1 MMGIIQRTM
10 GRRWVAA
17 GTVALVALL
26 SMTACDREDAPPDEA
41 AAPAEEQAA
50 EGPTVEQGRQL
61 LQAEDYAAAAALFRE
76 IIEREPD
83 NARAWM
89 LLGAALQSD
98 DKLDEALEA
107 HLKAVEF
114 EETARRGMYNAA
126 CAYALK
132 GDEEKAFKWLGRLH
146 ESGAF
151 DMTRILVDPD
161 LESLEDDPRFA
172 AMLPGPE
179 QFADPFVETVRVIHE
194 WAGEAEGDA
203 FGWIARNVGDVDG
216 DGINDVTTSAP
227 NREEGGQRA
236 GRVYVYSGRT
246 GELLWNRTGEAG
258 ERLGL
263 GIEAAGDTNADG
275 IPDVIAGA
283 PGAGRTYVYSGNDGT
298 ILLTLAAEQ
307 DDESF
312 GGAVSDVGDLDEDG
326 YADVLVG
333 APDNDETGEDAG
345 RATVFSGRDGS
356 TLLTLYGEEAGD
368 KFGSAVSGSGDGE
381 GTLLIVGAP
390 DAGPEDR
397 GRAYV
402 HVGRSTEPAYV
413 LEAGETGVE
422 FGGMFVS
429 IVGDVN
435 RDGARDLYASDWSD
449 GAKGPATGRIYV
461 HSGKD
466 GRRLFT
472 LTGEAGGDGFGIGP
486 ADAGDVNG
494 DGHDDLIV
502 GAWQHSGAA
511 PGGGKVYLYSGK
523 DASLMRAVTCKVQGD
538 TFGFDATGMGDVDG
552 DGRIDFLLTS
562 AWSAINGG
570 RSGRMF
576 IVAGR

>member
-1 MMGIIQRTM
+1 MARVLGSFSTMGIIRQAM
-10 GRRWVAA
+10 GRRRFAA
-17 GTVALVALL
+17 GTVAVIALL
-26 SMTACDREDAPPDEA
+26 SMTGCDREGSSPDEV
-41 AAPAEEQAA
+41 AAPAAAQAA

-76 IIEREPD
+76 IIEREPH

-89 LLGAALQSD
+89 LLGTALQSD
-98 DKLDEALEA
+98 GKLDGALEA

-114 EETARRGMYNAA
+114 EETAQRGMYNAA

-132 GDEEKAFKWLGRLH
+132 GDKESAFAWLVRLH
-146 ESGAF
+146 ESGKF

-161 LESLEDDPRFA
+161 LERLEDDPRFA
-172 AMLPGPE
+172 TMLPGPD
-179 QFADPFVETVRVIHE
+179 QFADPFVETVRVIRE

-216 DGINDVTTSAP
+216 DGINDATTSAP
-227 NREEGGQRA
+227 NKEVGGPRA

-246 GELLWNRTGEAG
+246 GELLWSRSGEAG
-258 ERLGL
+258 DRLGL

-283 PGAGRTYVYSGNDGT
+283 PGAGRAYVYSGHDGT
-298 ILLTLAAEQ
+298 VLLTLAAEQ

-326 YADVLVG
+326 HADVLVG
-333 APDNDETGEDAG
+333 APDNDEAGEDAG

-356 TLLTLYGEEAGD
+356 ALLALYGQEAGD
-368 KFGSAVSGSGDGE
+368 KFRSAVGGSGAGE

-397 GRAYV
+397 GRTYV
-402 HVGRSTEPAYV
+402 YVGRSTEPGYV
-413 LEAGETGVE
+413 LEAEETGVE

-429 IVGDVN
+429 IVGDVDG
-435 RDGARDLYASDWSD
+435 DGAPDLYASDWSD
-449 GAKGPATGRIYV
+449 GAEGPTTGRIYV

-472 LTGEAGGDGFGIGP
+472 LTGEATGDGFGIGP
-486 ADAGDVNG
+486 ADAGDV
-494 DGHDDLIV
+494 
-502 GAWQHSGAA
+502 
-511 PGGGKVYLYSGK
+511 
-523 DASLMRAVTCKVQGD
+523 
-538 TFGFDATGMGDVDG
+538 DG
-552 DGRIDFLLTS
+552 DGQIDFLLTS

-570 RSGRMF
+570 RSGRVF